1 MNVTIVGTGYVGLV
15 TGACLAELG
24 NHVFCLDLDAD
35 KIVRLRAGRMT
46 IHEPGL
52 QEIAQRNVEEG
63 RLVYS
68 TDVGAGVAFGDVQFI
83 AVGTPPATDGA
94 ADLTHV
100 FAAARAIGQR
110 MDAFKV
116 IVLKS
121 TVPVGTA
128 SRVAAIVREEL
139 RARGRALDFSVVS
152 NPEFLKEGAAVE
164 DFMRPDRI
172 VLGVDD
178 DMAGRRA
185 LKAMREL
192 YLPFNRHHDR
202 TRVMDVR
209 SAELTKYAANAMLAT
224 RISFMNE
231 LANLADRLGA
241 DIELVRQGIGSD
253 PRIGY
258 GFLYAGCG
266 YGGSC
271 FPKDVDALCRTAQEH
286 GQRMQVLEA
295 VQAVN
300 DAQRHA
306 LLAKV
311 AAQFGPRL
319 AGRRFAVFGLAFKP
333 DTDDMREA
341 PSRTIIAGLLRAG
354 AEVVAHDPVAQAQAR
369 RAFDEDLAQEP
380 HLLARLRYV
389 DKPMEALEGAD
400 ALLLV
405 TEWRNY
411 RMLDLAALK
420 KAMRTPIVFDGR
432 NLYDPHQFAA
442 AGVTCIGMGR
452 SNVALMEPGG
462 HEPAQ
467 EQPVPQA
474 VSRGRR
480 RANGVRAATG

>member
-24 NHVFCLDLDAD
+24 NHVFCLDVDERKLE
-35 KIVRLRAGRMT
+35 LLNAGRIP

-52 QEIAQRNVEEG
+52 AEIVQRNVEEG
-63 RLVYS
+63 RLVFS
-68 TDVGAGVAFGDVQFI
+68 SDVAASVAFGDVQFI
-83 AVGTPPATDGA
+83 AVGTPPAADGS
-94 ADLTHV
+94 ADLSYV
-100 FAAARAIGQR
+100 FDAARAIGEH
-110 MDAFKV
+110 MHSFKV
-116 IVLKS
+116 IVQKS

-128 SRVAAIVREEL
+128 EEIAGVVRGRLKSRRAAI
-139 RARGRALDFSVVS
+139 DFSVVS
-152 NPEFLKEGAAVE
+152 NPEFLKEGAAIE

-192 YLPFNRHHDR
+192 YGPFNRNHER

-231 LANLADRLGA
+231 LANLADSLGA

-271 FPKDVDALCRTAQEH
+271 FPKDVDALCRAAAMN
-286 GQRMQVLEA
+286 GRPLQVLEA
-295 VQAVN
+295 VKSVN
-300 DAQRHA
+300 DAQPDVM
-306 LLAKV
+306 LDKV
-311 AAQFGPRL
+311 FAQFGPKL
-319 AGRRFAVFGLAFKP
+319 EGRRLAVFGLAFKP

-341 PSRTIIAGLLRAG
+341 PSRTIIAALLRAG
-354 AEVVAHDPVAQAQAR
+354 ADVVAHDPVAQENAQR
-369 RAFDEDLAQEP
+369 VLEEDLAREP
-380 HLLARLRYV
+380 KLLQRLSYV
-389 DKPMEALEGAD
+389 DKPMDALAGAD
-400 ALLLV
+400 AMLLV

-411 RMLDLAALK
+411 RSLNLAALK
-420 KAMRTPIVFDGR
+420 RAMRTPVVFDGR

-442 AGVTCIGMGR
+442 AGVTCIGIGR
-452 SNVALMEPGG
+452 SNLHLLRAEPRVAANEPLASA
-462 HEPAQ
+462 PRKKPLAI
-467 EQPVPQA
+467 
-474 VSRGRR
+474 
-480 RANGVRAATG
+480 RAKGFA